1 MNKDDAINTLVQYSE
16 VEKYLLE
23 HDGEISDAYIEKLV
37 DTVIKNKSSAV
48 DYLDD
53 VILSLL
59 YNSERIASKCKQLS
73 TVAKRLNHNAEKIKD
88 KIKSV
93 MVNGAI
99 KTLEGEFAKYIC
111 YEGGKK
117 VLIVDDEKIPNKYL
131 KTKIVVEIDR
141 EQIKEDLMKGEI
153 VEGAELKEF
162 YTLKTGIVTRKEKVI
177 NE

>member
-1 MNKDDAINTLVQYSE
+1 MKKDEAINTLVQYSE

-23 HDGEISDAYIEKLV
+23 HDGEITDEYFENLV
-37 DTVIKNKSSAV
+37 DTVIKNKSAAV

-53 VILSLL
+53 VIMSLQF
-59 YNSERIASKCKQLS
+59 NSERIATKARQLA
-73 TVAKRLNHNAEKIKD
+73 TVAKRLSHNADKIKE

-93 MVNGAI
+93 MVNGSI
-99 KTLEGEFAKYIC
+99 KSLEGEFSKYIC

-117 VLIVDDEKIPNKYL
+117 VLIIDEEKIPHKFL
-131 KTKIVVEIDR
+131 KTKILVEIDR
-141 EQIKEDLMKGEI
+141 EKIKEDLMKGEV

-162 YTLKTGIVTRKEKVI
+162 YTLKTGIVTKKEKTI